1 LNDYCKKIKRPDF
14 LGEVVFSD
22 ADFGQIP
29 PEITIIDICD
39 PMPEFYDEQ
48 LLGGTDDDY
57 LSGQDNYN
65 YEDEN
70 ELEKEMGNYASQIDD
85 RLPPRHNE
93 WSSNFNRL
101 SFNGFGNTFNNQNFY
116 RTSSLQNLNQNF
128 NALSLSDITSN
139 FNDNLTDTSD
149 TNTNSTKSNNTENRT
164 SNKSKD
170 FLGDISF
177 DFNNLTSF
185 LTKSVISSS
194 HDSQINSDIESNAPT
209 TTTNT
214 NTILSNSVTSHQTI
228 TDFLRNANDS
238 SIEEEEGEVSS
249 MDNAA
254 SATNAD
260 VESITNSNHTND
272 ELNEHNDSQY
282 YNNDTLSAPSQ
293 QNSTSPSQ
301 KPLNLDIQ
309 VELDVVYRGNLKL
322 TVSTAL
328 ILNKPTP
335 AFMTLPI
342 KLALK
347 GISFK
352 GVAVIAYI
360 GNQINFCFKEPEECE
375 SLIEDIRLESELG
388 DENKQVLKNI
398 SKIEGFL
405 ISKIKSSIDELL
417 IFPNYHSIYISKD
430 D

>member
-1 LNDYCKKIKRPDF
+1 MSFEIFWDKLDSDIALSFQNYLNDYFKKIKRPDF

-170 FLGDISF
+170 FLGIY
-177 DFNNLTSF
+177 NKLLKF
-185 LTKSVISSS
+185 LNYNIY
-194 HDSQINSDIESNAPT
+194 INSG
-209 TTTNT
+209 
-214 NTILSNSVTSHQTI
+214 
-228 TDFLRNANDS
+228 F
-238 SIEEEEGEVSS
+238 
-249 MDNAA
+249 
-254 SATNAD
+254 
-260 VESITNSNHTND
+260 
-272 ELNEHNDSQY
+272 
-282 YNNDTLSAPSQ
+282 
-293 QNSTSPSQ
+293 
-301 KPLNLDIQ
+301 
-309 VELDVVYRGNLKL
+309 
-322 TVSTAL
+322 
-328 ILNKPTP
+328 NKNYIYQ
-335 AFMTLPI
+335 I
-342 KLALK
+342 K
-347 GISFK
+347 
-352 GVAVIAYI
+352 
-360 GNQINFCFKEPEECE
+360 
-375 SLIEDIRLESELG
+375 
-388 DENKQVLKNI
+388 
-398 SKIEGFL
+398 
-405 ISKIKSSIDELL
+405 
-417 IFPNYHSIYISKD
+417 
-430 D
+430 